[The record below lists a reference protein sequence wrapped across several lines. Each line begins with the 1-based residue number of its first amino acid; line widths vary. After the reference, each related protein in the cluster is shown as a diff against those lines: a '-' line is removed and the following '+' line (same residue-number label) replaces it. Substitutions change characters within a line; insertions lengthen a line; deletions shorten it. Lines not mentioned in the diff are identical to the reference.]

1 MYQDEVSGSLIEIV
15 DKIIERIGN
24 NKKGYW
30 EIIYAKHPERF
41 WSGSNKI
48 LQCAECQDKTCQLK
62 RNLQRV
68 IKREK

>member
-30 EIIYAKHPERF
+30 EIKDYYLIVTDTE
-41 WSGSNKI
+41 
-48 LQCAECQDKTCQLK
+48 E
-62 RNLQRV
+62 
-68 IKREK
+68 